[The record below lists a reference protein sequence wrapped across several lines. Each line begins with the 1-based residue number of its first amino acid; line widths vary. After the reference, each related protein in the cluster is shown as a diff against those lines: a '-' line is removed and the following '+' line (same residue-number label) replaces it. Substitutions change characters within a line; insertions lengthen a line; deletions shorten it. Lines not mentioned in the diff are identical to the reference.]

1 MNARKPCSIEKRDL
15 AVDMTRS
22 ASVAAVESEFNFFL
36 FAIIGE
42 DRNDTPL
49 SVLSTLARLDIDPW
63 QEAAE
68 LARLPREAATQRLAK
83 SIAALA
89 DGPSAHLEHG
99 KIAAGLI
106 ALLPHQACSELCS
119 VETLPD
125 GDTVTKFRFGMYM
138 FAILVIIMMAA
149 QWIVTTFQTPAQI
162 DSAGT
167 SISRTV
173 LRQLPP
179 PKSSQ

>member
-1 MNARKPCSIEKRDL
+1 
-15 AVDMTRS
+15 MTRS
-22 ASVAAVESEFNFFL
+22 ASVAVVRSEFNFFL

-68 LARLPREAATQRLAK
+68 LARLPREAATQRLAS

-89 DGPSAHLEHG
+89 DVSSAHLEHG
-99 KIAAGLI
+99 KTAAGLI
-106 ALLPHQACSELCS
+106 ALLPCQAGPEIGS
-119 VETLPD
+119 VGTLPD
-125 GDTVTKFRFGMYM
+125 GDTVIKFRFGMCM
-138 FAILVIIMMAA
+138 FAIFIIITMAA
-149 QWIVTTFQTPAQI
+149 QWIVATFQTPVQI

-167 SISRTV
+167 SISSTV
-173 LRQLPP
+173 LPPLPP

>member
-1 MNARKPCSIEKRDL
+1 
-15 AVDMTRS
+15 MTRS
-22 ASVAAVESEFNFFL
+22 ASVAVVGSEFNFFL

-42 DRNDTPL
+42 DGNDTPL

-68 LARLPREAATQRLAK
+68 LARLPREAATQRLAS

-89 DGPSAHLEHG
+89 DVSSAHLEHG
-99 KIAAGLI
+99 KIAASLI
-106 ALLPHQACSELCS
+106 ALLPRQAGPEISS
-119 VETLPD
+119 AGTLPD
-125 GDTVTKFRFGMYM
+125 GDTVTKFRLGMYM
-138 FAILVIIMMAA
+138 FAIFIIITMAA
-149 QWIVTTFQTPAQI
+149 QWIVATFQTSAQI

-167 SISRTV
+167 PISSTV
-173 LRQLPP
+173 LPLLPP

>member
-1 MNARKPCSIEKRDL
+1 
-15 AVDMTRS
+15 MTRS
-22 ASVAAVESEFNFFL
+22 ASVAVVGSEFNFFL

-68 LARLPREAATQRLAK
+68 LARLPREAATQRLAS

-106 ALLPHQACSELCS
+106 ALLPRQAGSEILS
-119 VETLPD
+119 PVPLPD
-125 GDTVTKFRFGMYM
+125 GNDVTKFRFGMYM
-138 FAILVIIMMAA
+138 FAIFIIITMSA
-149 QWIVTTFQTPAQI
+149 QWIVATFQTPAQI

-167 SISRTV
+167 SISSTG
-173 LRQLPP
+173 LPQLPP